1 MHSVRKW
8 TRLDGNHGT
17 VSGRCRALFRDL
29 SSAGTLRRKEGFVL
43 LREARQCFSRHGN
56 VTGRFVR
63 VARICIRDRSRNIR
77 FLLKIS
83 ENDQDSGNFRA
94 LSTYLDRRTEI
105 DALRVLTRTNTVL
118 GLAAP
123 VDSIVKEDCAVCL
136 QGMMHRSTNT
146 GNLRR
151 FSGVRSL
158 FNLPQ
163 KHAR

>member
-1 MHSVRKW
+1 MLVDGPSRVAAKALMHSVRKW

-29 SSAGTLRRKEGFVL
+29 SSAGTLRRKEGFIL

-77 FLLKIS
+77 FLRKIS

-105 DALRVLTRTNTVL
+105 DAL
-118 GLAAP
+118 
-123 VDSIVKEDCAVCL
+123 VKSFNANKY
-136 QGMMHRSTNT
+136 GSRAGRAS
-146 GNLRR
+146 R
-151 FSGVRSL
+151 FHSEGRLRSL
-158 FNLPQ
+158 FARDDASFD
-163 KHAR
+163 KHG